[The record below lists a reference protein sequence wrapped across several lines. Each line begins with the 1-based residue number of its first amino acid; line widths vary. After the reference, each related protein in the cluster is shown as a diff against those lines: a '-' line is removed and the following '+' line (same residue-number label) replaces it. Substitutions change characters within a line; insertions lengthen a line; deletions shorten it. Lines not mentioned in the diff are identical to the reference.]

1 MKKLFHRK
9 KNSAPSSPEQ
19 TPPHSRLPGDVTND
33 PTLRTSRYESTTSA
47 GLPQTGQYPLKGNNS
62 SVALQGRRSETYSRG
77 QASGGVEPSP
87 RPSTSNPYYGSL
99 PTPRVTSASY
109 DHESAGYPLT
119 DGPSEPGPVSN
130 YQQAQRAP
138 QSSLPIQ
145 DFSNLNLN
153 FDSDGRQG
161 ANVYDPQGRHN
172 EQSAFI
178 PERQDSDNPSTR
190 HERRAYGANYTP
202 ETRNIARAETIPS
215 DTDFSRPNGNY
226 DRLADHGRQEY
237 HTGRYSSLQEPSD
250 SALGYQPETHP
261 SGTGNRPIARKQ
273 IAQQHPAAAHQEA
286 LPSSSPDHRNR
297 YHPAPSFARASQP
310 EDSRGTRTERTFQ
323 PRSNLDHSPRSNAP
337 AGRPSAQEVVE
348 RARGH
353 TYDTEVVE
361 KVAPAVVHE
370 RVHED
375 VHHIREEHITKEIHN
390 HDVYHRI
397 LPIIDVEVLPPR
409 HFLPVEGGGLV
420 EISSKEVPGRGN
432 NWVIAETASKIPSDQ
447 PASRSSRPFSARKFN
462 GNEGDAVSYNMAGG
476 YERTE
481 QTWVHPPELETGGR
495 DTGQT
500 WPMEFGN
507 EKPAKSPRSK
517 SSKAKNSRNPG
528 EPHSSRMQSRA

>member
-9 KNSAPSSPEQ
+9 KNSAPNSPEQ
-19 TPPHSRLPGDVTND
+19 STVHPRPHGDVNND
-33 PTLRTSRYESTTSA
+33 SNLRTSRYESTTSA
-47 GLPQTGQYPLKGNNS
+47 GLPQTGQYPLRGNNS
-62 SVALQGRRSETYSRG
+62 SLALQGRRSETYSRG
-77 QASGGVEPSP
+77 QATGAVEPSP

-99 PTPRVTSASY
+99 PTPRVTSASH
-109 DHESAGYPLT
+109 DHESTGHPLT
-119 DGPSEPGPVSN
+119 DGSSEVGHASN
-130 YQQAQRAP
+130 YFQPQRASQP
-138 QSSLPIQ
+138 SAPIQ

-153 FDSDGRQG
+153 SDSDGRQG
-161 ANVYDPQGRHN
+161 QPYNAPQSRHH
-172 EQSAFI
+172 ERSAFI
-178 PERQDSDNPSTR
+178 HGGQDPNQPSTR
-190 HERRAYGANYTP
+190 HERRGYGANHTP
-202 ETRNIARAETIPS
+202 ETRNIGRAENIQS
-215 DTDFSRPNGNY
+215 DVDFSRQTGKY
-226 DRLADHGRQEY
+226 DRMVDHGRQD
-237 HTGRYSSLQEPSD
+237 HLTSRYNSVQESSD
-250 SALGYQPETHP
+250 NALGYPPETYP
-261 SGTGNRPIARKQ
+261 TGTGNRSIARKQ
-273 IAQQHPAAAHQEA
+273 IAQQHPAAADQEGG
-286 LPSSSPDHRNR
+286 LSSSPEDRAR
-297 YHPAPSFARASQP
+297 YHPASLARASQP
-310 EDSRGTRTERTFQ
+310 EDSHGTRTERTFQ
-323 PRSNLDHSPRSNAP
+323 PRSNLHHNPRSNAP
-337 AGRPSAQEVVE
+337 VGRPSAQEVVD
-348 RARGH
+348 RARGI

-370 RVHED
+370 RVHDD
-375 VHHIREEHITKEIHN
+375 VHHVREEHITKEIHN

-447 PASRSSRPFSARKFN
+447 PAFKSARPFSARQFI
-462 GNEGDAVSYNMAGG
+462 GTEGDAVSYKMPGG

-507 EKPAKSPRSK
+507 EKPAKSPRTK
-517 SSKAKNSRNPG
+517 SSKAKKSKIPG